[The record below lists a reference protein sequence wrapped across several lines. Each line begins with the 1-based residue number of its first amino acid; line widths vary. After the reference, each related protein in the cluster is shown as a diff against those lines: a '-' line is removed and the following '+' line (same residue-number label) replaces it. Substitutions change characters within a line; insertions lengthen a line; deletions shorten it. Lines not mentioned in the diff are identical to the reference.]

1 MGISRAAHRRRRGE
15 SGFSLIELSVTMAV
29 VGLMAMIGLPTMQE
43 WLERYRV
50 RTAAQEIA
58 AAVQLQR
65 MRAVSQNTDF
75 SIGFDA
81 GAGTY
86 GLYQGTPGS
95 GTLIDPQAR
104 DLPMG
109 VVYSGETDPID
120 MPDDELI
127 FHSDGSLNDS
137 TANDDQIYLS
147 NSLGDVFTVTVNR
160 ATGRVQVAHHSYAY

>member
-1 MGISRAAHRRRRGE
+1 MGKLRAVNGRRRVER
-15 SGFSLIELSVTMAV
+15 GFSLIELTVTMAV
-29 VGLMAMIGLPTMQE
+29 IGLMAMIGLPTMQE

-58 AAVQLQR
+58 AAIQLQR

-75 SIGFDA
+75 SIDFDV

-86 GLYQGTPGS
+86 ALYQGSPS
-95 GTLIDPQAR
+95 CGTLLDPQAR
-104 DLPMG
+104 NLPMG
-109 VVYSGETDPID
+109 VVYSGEDDPVD
-120 MPDDELI
+120 MPDDELV

-137 TANDDQIYLS
+137 TANDDEVYLS

-160 ATGRVQVAHHSYAY
+160 ATGRVQVTHHSYAY